1 MGLSPANPRTMTG
14 TVVVGRPL
22 QTASLAV
29 VVVHGRDQDPHWM
42 LEHLVGRLDLPL
54 TAFILPTIEGRSWYP
69 GRFFDPA
76 EHNEP
81 WVSEALQTCA
91 DAVALAEGA
100 GVPVDRIALV
110 GFSQGACLVAEAL
123 ERDPRPYAAAAIL
136 TGGLIGSARRTRPPP
151 WRAIVATDSGVA
163 YRAAVTR
170 LPVPGPSAPGAR
182 TTIPPC
188 ASVRRAASSRL
199 AAGSTFMRPPS
210 LTGRRPR
217 SGAAAPPRPRR
228 R

>member
-1 MGLSPANPRTMTG
+1 MTD

-42 LEHLVGRLDLPL
+42 LEHLVGRLDLPD

-91 DAVALAEGA
+91 DAVALAEDA

-136 TGGLIGSARRTRPPP
+136 TGGLIGGEDELHPPP
-151 WRAIVATDSGVA
+151 ESLAGTPVLITGHVDDDWVPVPRVVRTAELLREADASVELAIHDDPEHQINDDEV
-163 YRAAVTR
+163 AAVRR
-170 LPVPGPSAPGAR
+170 LLIGVGAQ
-182 TTIPPC
+182 
-188 ASVRRAASSRL
+188 
-199 AAGSTFMRPPS
+199 
-210 LTGRRPR
+210 
-217 SGAAAPPRPRR
+217 
-228 R
+228 